1 MSALSSSVDD
11 RMMVDVSSEVSGL
24 TRVLAAGRNADGG
37 WGYYP
42 GKASRLEP
50 TCWALLALA
59 GRSDTPDG
67 RRVLEQWPVASG
79 LLLDGPG
86 LPNYGF
92 HGIGLLALHALGLEH
107 AAGNA
112 TLVASLQ
119 RARGKALAP
128 STINRQDN
136 SLQAWSWTPDTFSWV
151 EPTAWCLLALKQ
163 WARTRESL
171 VDRARVADGEAV
183 LMDRCSPSGGWNYGN
198 SNMLGKELHPYVST
212 TAIAL
217 MAMQDRTDLAAVR
230 RSSDFLERNM
240 LSERSGLALS
250 LSLLALRLL
259 GRPHEG
265 LLAAMKTQV
274 ATTVM
279 VGNHLNVALT
289 LYALCTDHHDAA
301 LRI

>member
-1 MSALSSSVDD
+1 
-11 RMMVDVSSEVSGL
+11 MMADVTSEVSGL
-24 TRVLAAGRNADGG
+24 ARVLAAGRNPDGG

-59 GRSDTPDG
+59 GRSDAPNPRG
-67 RRVLEQWPVASG
+67 VLEKWPASAG

-92 HGIGLLALHALGLEH
+92 HGIGLLTLHALGLEH

-112 TLVASLQ
+112 ALVSSIQ
-119 RARGKALAP
+119 RARGTALAP

-163 WARTRESL
+163 WARTHKSL
-171 VDRARVADGEAV
+171 VDPARVADGEAV
-183 LMDRCSPSGGWNYGN
+183 LLDRCSASGGWNYGN
-198 SNMLGKELHPYVST
+198 SNMLGQELHPYVST

-230 RSSDFLERNM
+230 RSGDFLERNM

-250 LSLLALRLL
+250 LSLLALRML

-265 LLAAMKTQV
+265 LLAAMKKQV

-279 VGNHLNVALT
+279 IGNHLNVALS
-289 LYALCTDHHDAA
+289 LYALRTDHHDAA

>member
-1 MSALSSSVDD
+1 
-11 RMMVDVSSEVSGL
+11 MMVDVSSELSAL
-24 TRVLAAGRNADGG
+24 SRLLLAGRNSDGG
-37 WGYYP
+37 WGYYR
-42 GKASRLEP
+42 GKVSRLEP

-59 GRSDTPDG
+59 GHSDVPDSG
-67 RRVLEQWPVASG
+67 GVLRNWPASGG

-92 HGIGLLALHALGLEH
+92 HGIGLLALHALGIEH
-107 AAGNA
+107 EAGNA
-112 TLVASLQ
+112 ALVGSMQ
-119 RARGKALAP
+119 HARGTALAP

-163 WARTRESL
+163 WSRTHKSL
-171 VDRARVADGEAV
+171 VDPARVAEGEAV
-183 LMDRCSPSGGWNYGN
+183 LMDRCSPLGGWNYGN

-230 RSSDFLERNM
+230 RSGDFLERNR
-240 LSERSGLALS
+240 LTERSGLALS
-250 LSLLALRLL
+250 LSRLALRMLD
-259 GRPHEG
+259 RPHEG
-265 LLAAMKTQV
+265 LSAAMKRQV
-274 ATTVM
+274 ATTLM
-279 VGNHLNVALT
+279 LGNHLNVALSM
-289 LYALCTDHHDAA
+289 YALRTDHHDAA